1 MLTTISNAIV
11 IDKKPSKT
19 VKTVFPEIHF
29 VNMVFAEVHFVR
41 TDFVEVLFN
50 GIAFVWINFV
60 SSIIPSHVMS
70 IILPVYLRFSQLYDA
85 GFQI

>member
-50 GIAFVWINFV
+50 GIAFV
-60 SSIIPSHVMS
+60 
-70 IILPVYLRFSQLYDA
+70 
-85 GFQI
+85 